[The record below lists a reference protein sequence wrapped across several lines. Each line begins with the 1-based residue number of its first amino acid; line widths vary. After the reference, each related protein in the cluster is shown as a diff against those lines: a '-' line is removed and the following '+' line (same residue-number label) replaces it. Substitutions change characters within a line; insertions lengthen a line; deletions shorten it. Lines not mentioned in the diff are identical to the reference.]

1 MFEAVLRVAP
11 RTNAMYLLSIGIP
24 LLEDLSLR
32 DRVQTDV
39 QNQVWWKNYTAVTT
53 RRLERYPRLYNAR
66 ADRTGH
72 TSLGL

>member
-32 DRVQTDV
+32 DRVQTDI
-39 QNQVWWKNYTAVTT
+39 QNQV
-53 RRLERYPRLYNAR
+53 L
-66 ADRTGH
+66 
-72 TSLGL
+72 